1 MSTQIEENNF
11 EKIYRETYNSVLKFI
26 TIKCNKIEDIN
37 DILQDTYIELLKIL
51 KRKGYLQ
58 LENIESYI
66 FGISNN
72 IIKRHYN
79 KKNTIIK
86 YEFKDDEDIEVKD
99 EFDLEQDFIT
109 KENVQ
114 VIWNYIKSK
123 DLITSKIFYLYFS
136 LDMKISD
143 ISKEL
148 NINESSVKNKIYRTL
163 KQAKEYLGK
172 DV

>member
-79 KKNTIIK
+79 KKNNIIK

-163 KQAKEYLGK
+163 KQAKEYL
-172 DV
+172 